1 MNEIIKPDTEIVI
14 SFSGGKDS
22 SAMLAYL
29 CEQFPNIKKHVVWAD
44 TGFEYPDHDKWCAE
58 ISKRFGLEVHR
69 VAARRD
75 FFTLA
80 KERGKF
86 ASPDC
91 RQCTS
96 DLKRA
101 PIYTWVTRN
110 VKSPNIIMCSG
121 LRAEE
126 SARRAKLPQIEID
139 ERITNSKRTVHDFY
153 PLLNW
158 SASSP

>member
-69 VAARRD
+69 V
-75 FFTLA
+75 
-80 KERGKF
+80 K
-86 ASPDC
+86 
-91 RQCTS
+91 
-96 DLKRA
+96 
-101 PIYTWVTRN
+101 
-110 VKSPNIIMCSG
+110 
-121 LRAEE
+121 
-126 SARRAKLPQIEID
+126 
-139 ERITNSKRTVHDFY
+139 
-153 PLLNW
+153 
-158 SASSP
+158 